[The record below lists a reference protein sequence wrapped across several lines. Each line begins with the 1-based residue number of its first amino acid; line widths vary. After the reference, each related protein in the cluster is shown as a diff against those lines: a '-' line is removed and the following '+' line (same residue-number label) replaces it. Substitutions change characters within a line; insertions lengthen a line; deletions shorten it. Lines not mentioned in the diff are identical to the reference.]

1 MAADTQLMKGIL
13 EGCILSLLARE
24 KSYGYRVVERMRG
37 FGFTDIAEATIYPI
51 LNRLEKKGD
60 LNFEK
65 RASKMGPPRKYFG
78 LTAQGEEAL
87 KAFEE
92 SWNNTVKIVDN
103 VLKEGAQ

>member
-1 MAADTQLMKGIL
+1 MAAHTQLMKGIL

-24 KSYGYRVVERMRG
+24 KSYGYRVVERMRS
-37 FGFTDIAEATIYPI
+37 FGFSDVAEATIYPI

-65 RASKMGPPRKYFG
+65 RASKLGPPRKYYG
-78 LTAQGEEAL
+78 LTTQGEAAL

-103 VLKEGAQ
+103 VLKEGTQ